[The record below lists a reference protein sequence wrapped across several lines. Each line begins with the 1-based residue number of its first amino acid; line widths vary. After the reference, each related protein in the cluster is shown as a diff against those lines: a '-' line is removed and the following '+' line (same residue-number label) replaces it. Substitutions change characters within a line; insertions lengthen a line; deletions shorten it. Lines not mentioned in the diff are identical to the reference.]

1 MEEISVLGIS
11 VLLQFTAI
19 FLALKLIS
27 VTKRHTAW
35 MLIAVAFLL
44 IAIRQCFT
52 LFHLISG
59 DLLYSPNLSGEL
71 VTFAISVIMVAGIA
85 SVRPLF
91 LSIKR
96 SEEELMKAK
105 EVAEAATRAKSEF
118 LANMSHEIRTPMN
131 GIIGFS
137 NLSLETELTPE
148 QREYAEA
155 VNLSA
160 NHLLTII
167 DDILDFSKI
176 EAGKLTIDPIPFDLR
191 IAVKEVVGLL
201 SVRAEEKGVE
211 LIVRYAPDAP
221 HRFIG
226 DPGRIRQVLTNLVG
240 NAIKFTE
247 KGHVLINVESENKT
261 DTTAKLRL
269 SIEDTGIGISEDK
282 SHYIFEKF
290 TQTDTSTTR
299 RYGGTGLGLAIS
311 KQLVELMGGT
321 IGVTSRPSEGST
333 FWFMLPMSLDTQD
346 IAPSLPQS
354 DLEGVH
360 VLIVDDNKIN
370 CRVLHEQLSSWGM
383 RSSAYPTGG
392 EAMRALRE
400 TQAARDP
407 YQIAILDYY
416 LPDMDGESLGRMIKD
431 DPALRETLLV
441 MLTSVGQ
448 RGDAK
453 RVSGVGFSAYLVKPV
468 SPSQLLDALSTVL
481 GTYKEGISTTL
492 ITRHTLAESQ
502 TAKAVP
508 VPKQEKPI
516 DARILVVEDNV
527 VNQRMAMR
535 MLEKLGCRVDVVA
548 NGLEAVEMVE
558 RLKYDLVFMDCQMP
572 EMDGYEATAEIRRRE
587 DASQHTLII
596 AMTAHTMQGDREKC
610 LKAGM
615 DDYIAK
621 PVKKESLLKLLEK
634 WMPRQERV

>member
-1 MEEISVLGIS
+1 MEEISALGIS
-11 VLLQFTAI
+11 VLLQFTAT

-52 LFHLISG
+52 LFDLISG

-71 VTFAISVIMVAGIA
+71 VTVAISVIMVAGIA

-105 EVAEAATRAKSEF
+105 EVAETATRAKSEF

-167 DDILDFSKI
+167 NDILDFSKI

-247 KGHVLINVESENKT
+247 KGHVLINVECENKT

-290 TQTDTSTTR
+290 TQTDASTTR

-333 FWFMLPMSLDTQD
+333 FWFTLPLSLDNQD
-346 IAPSLPQS
+346 VALLLPQS

-453 RVSGVGFSAYLVKPV
+453 RVSEAGFSAYLVKPV
-468 SPSQLLDALSTVL
+468 SPSQLLDALSAVW
-481 GTYKEGISTTL
+481 GTWKEGISTTL

-516 DARILVVEDNV
+516 HAHVLVVEDNA
-527 VNQRMAMR
+527 VNQRLGMR
-535 MLEKLGCRVDVVA
+535 MLEKRGCRVDVAA

-587 DASQHTLII
+587 DASKHTLII

-621 PVKKESLLKLLEK
+621 PIKKESLLEMMEK
-634 WMPRQERV
+634 WMPR

>member
-247 KGHVLINVESENKT
+247 KGHVLINVECENKT

>member
-1 MEEISVLGIS
+1 MEVKIVLGIS
-11 VLLQFTAI
+11 ILLQFVAV
-19 FLALKLIS
+19 FLALKLIR
-27 VTKRHTAW
+27 VTQTHTAW
-35 MLIAVAFLL
+35 ILIGIAISLIAV
-44 IAIRQCFT
+44 RQCITFIE
-52 LFHLISG
+52 LISG
-59 DLLYSPNLSGEL
+59 TLSPSPDLSDAL
-71 VTFAISVIMVAGIA
+71 VTLAISVIMVTGIA
-85 SVRPLF
+85 SIDPLF

-131 GIIGFS
+131 GVIGFS
-137 NLSLETELTPE
+137 NLLLETELTPE

-155 VNLSA
+155 VHLSA
-160 NHLLTII
+160 DHLLTII

-176 EAGKLTIDPIPFDLR
+176 EAGKLTLDPIPFDLR

-201 SVRAEEKGVE
+201 SVRVEEKGVE

-247 KGHVLINVESENKT
+247 KGHVLINVECEDKT
-261 DTTAKLRL
+261 GTMAKLRL

-282 SHYIFEKF
+282 RHYIFEKF

-299 RYGGTGLGLAIS
+299 RFGGTGLGLAIS
-311 KQLVELMGGT
+311 KQLVELMGGA

-333 FWFMLPMSLDTQD
+333 FWFTLPLSLDTRD
-346 IAPSLPQS
+346 SAPLLPQS

-360 VLIVDDNKIN
+360 VLIVEDNQIN
-370 CRVLHEQLSSWGM
+370 CHVLLEQLSSWGM
-383 RSSAYPTGG
+383 QGCAYPTGR

-400 TQAARDP
+400 AQAAGVP

-416 LPDMDGESLGRMIKD
+416 LPDMDGESMGRMIKD
-431 DPALRETLLV
+431 DPALRDTVLV

-453 RVSGVGFSAYLVKPV
+453 RFSEAGFSAYLVKPV
-468 SPSQLLDALSTVL
+468 SPSDLLDALSTVW
-481 GTYKEGISTTL
+481 GTWKEGISTTL

-502 TAKAVP
+502 TAEAVP
-508 VPKQEKPI
+508 ARKQEKSVRPQM
-516 DARILVVEDNV
+516 LVVEDNA
-527 VNQRMAMR
+527 VNQRMAVR
-535 MLEKLGCRVDVVA
+535 MLEKLGCRVDVAA
-548 NGLEAVEMVE
+548 NGLEAVETVG

-572 EMDGYEATAEIRRRE
+572 EVDGYEATAEIRRRE
-587 DASQHTLII
+587 NASRHTVII
-596 AMTAHTMQGDREKC
+596 AMTAHAMQGDREKC
-610 LKAGM
+610 LEAGM

-621 PVKKESLLKLLEK
+621 PIKKERLLQIMGKWIPGLESA
-634 WMPRQERV
+634 

>member
-1 MEEISVLGIS
+1 
-11 VLLQFTAI
+11 
-19 FLALKLIS
+19 
-27 VTKRHTAW
+27 
-35 MLIAVAFLL
+35 
-44 IAIRQCFT
+44 
-52 LFHLISG
+52 
-59 DLLYSPNLSGEL
+59 
-71 VTFAISVIMVAGIA
+71 
-85 SVRPLF
+85 
-91 LSIKR
+91 
-96 SEEELMKAK
+96 
-105 EVAEAATRAKSEF
+105 
-118 LANMSHEIRTPMN
+118 
-131 GIIGFS
+131 
-137 NLSLETELTPE
+137 
-148 QREYAEA
+148 
-155 VNLSA
+155 
-160 NHLLTII
+160 
-167 DDILDFSKI
+167 
-176 EAGKLTIDPIPFDLR
+176 
-191 IAVKEVVGLL
+191 
-201 SVRAEEKGVE
+201 
-211 LIVRYAPDAP
+211 
-221 HRFIG
+221 
-226 DPGRIRQVLTNLVG
+226 VLTNLVG

-247 KGHVLINVESENKT
+247 KGHVLINVECENKT

-282 SHYIFEKF
+282 THYIFEKF

-321 IGVTSRPSEGST
+321 IGVTSRPGEGST
-333 FWFMLPMSLDTQD
+333 FWFTLPLSLDTQD

-354 DLEGVH
+354 DLDGVH

-370 CRVLHEQLSSWGM
+370 CRLLHEQLSSWGM

-453 RVSGVGFSAYLVKPV
+453 RVSEVGFSAYLVKPV
-468 SPSQLLDALSTVL
+468 SPSQVLDTLSTVW
-481 GTYKEGISTTL
+481 GTWKEGISTML
-492 ITRHTLAESQ
+492 ITRHTLAELQ
-502 TAKAVP
+502 TTKAVP
-508 VPKQEKPI
+508 VPKQEKLI
-516 DARILVVEDNV
+516 RARMLVVEDNI
-527 VNQRMAMR
+527 VNQRMAVR
-535 MLEKLGCRVDVVA
+535 MLEKLDCRVDVAA

-587 DASQHTLII
+587 DASKHTLII

-621 PVKKESLLKLLEK
+621 PIKKESLLELLEK
-634 WMPRQERV
+634 WMPSQERV

>member
-1 MEEISVLGIS
+1 MEVISVLGIS

-44 IAIRQCFT
+44 IAIRQCLT
-52 LFHLISG
+52 LFRLISG
-59 DLLYSPNLSGEL
+59 DLFHSPNLSDEL
-71 VTFAISVIMVAGIA
+71 VTVAISVIMVAGIA

-137 NLSLETELTPE
+137 NLLLETELTPE
-148 QREYAEA
+148 PREYAEA
-155 VNLSA
+155 VHLSA

-247 KGHVLINVESENKT
+247 KGHVLINVECENKT

-299 RYGGTGLGLAIS
+299 KYGGTGLGLAIS

-321 IGVTSRPSEGST
+321 IGVTSQPGEGST
-333 FWFMLPMSLDTQD
+333 FWFTLPLSLDTQD
-346 IAPSLPQS
+346 IAPLLPRS

-370 CRVLHEQLSSWGM
+370 CRVLHEQLSIWGM

-453 RVSGVGFSAYLVKPV
+453 RVSEVGFSAYLVKPV
-468 SPSQLLDALSTVL
+468 SPSQLLDALSTVW
-481 GTYKEGISTTL
+481 GTWKEGISTTL

-516 DARILVVEDNV
+516 RARMLVVEDNV
-527 VNQRMAMR
+527 VNQRMAVR
-535 MLEKLGCRVDVVA
+535 MLEKLGCRVDVAA
-548 NGLEAVEMVE
+548 NGLEAVAMVE

-587 DASQHTLII
+587 DASKHTLII

>member
-1 MEEISVLGIS
+1 MEVISVLGIS
-11 VLLQFTAI
+11 VLLQFTAV

-44 IAIRQCFT
+44 VAIRQCLT
-52 LFHLISG
+52 LFRLISG
-59 DLLYSPNLSGEL
+59 DLFHSPNLSDEL
-71 VTFAISVIMVAGIA
+71 VTVAISVIMVAGIA

-176 EAGKLTIDPIPFDLR
+176 EAGKLTLDPIPFDLR

-201 SVRAEEKGVE
+201 SVRAGEKGVE

-240 NAIKFTE
+240 NAIRFTE
-247 KGHVLINVESENKT
+247 KGHVLINVECENKT

-282 SHYIFEKF
+282 THYIFEKF

-321 IGVTSRPSEGST
+321 IGVTSRPGEGST
-333 FWFMLPMSLDTQD
+333 FWFTLPLSLDTQD

-354 DLEGVH
+354 DLDGVH

-370 CRVLHEQLSSWGM
+370 CRLLHEQLSSWGM

-453 RVSGVGFSAYLVKPV
+453 RVSEVGFSAYLVKPV
-468 SPSQLLDALSTVL
+468 SPSQVLDTLSTVW
-481 GTYKEGISTTL
+481 GTWKEGISTML
-492 ITRHTLAESQ
+492 ITRHTLAELQ

-508 VPKQEKPI
+508 VPKQEKLI
-516 DARILVVEDNV
+516 RARMLVVEDNI
-527 VNQRMAMR
+527 VNQRMAVR
-535 MLEKLGCRVDVVA
+535 MLEKLDCRVDVAA

-587 DASQHTLII
+587 DASKHTLII

-621 PVKKESLLKLLEK
+621 PIKKESLLKIMEK
-634 WMPRQERV
+634 WTPSQERV

>member
-1 MEEISVLGIS
+1 MEVISVLGIS
-11 VLLQFTAI
+11 VLLQFTAV

-44 IAIRQCFT
+44 IAIRQCLT

-59 DLLYSPNLSGEL
+59 DLFHSPNLSDEL
-71 VTFAISVIMVAGIA
+71 VTVAISVIMVAGIA

-137 NLSLETELTPE
+137 NLLLETELTPE
-148 QREYAEA
+148 PREYAEA
-155 VNLSA
+155 VHLSA

-211 LIVRYAPDAP
+211 LIVRFAPDAP

-247 KGHVLINVESENKT
+247 KGHVLINVECENKT

-321 IGVTSRPSEGST
+321 IGVTSQPSEGST
-333 FWFMLPMSLDTQD
+333 FWFTLPLSLDTQD
-346 IAPSLPQS
+346 IAPLLPQS

-370 CRVLHEQLSSWGM
+370 CRVLHEQLSIWGM

-441 MLTSVGQ
+441 MLTSRGQ

-453 RVSGVGFSAYLVKPV
+453 RVSEVGFSAYLVKPV

-502 TAKAVP
+502 TAKAVL

-516 DARILVVEDNV
+516 HARILVVEDNV
-527 VNQRMAMR
+527 VNQRMAMM
-535 MLEKLGCRVDVVA
+535 MLEKLGCRVDVAA

-587 DASQHTLII
+587 DASKHTLII

-634 WMPRQERV
+634 WMPGQERV

>member
-1 MEEISVLGIS
+1 MEVISVLGIS

-44 IAIRQCFT
+44 IAIKQCFT
-52 LFHLISG
+52 LFRLISG
-59 DLLYSPNLSGEL
+59 DLFYSPNLSDEL
-71 VTFAISVIMVAGIA
+71 VTVAISVIMVVGIA

-137 NLSLETELTPE
+137 NLLLETELTPE

-155 VNLSA
+155 VHLSA

-167 DDILDFSKI
+167 DDVLDFSKI
-176 EAGKLTIDPIPFDLR
+176 EAGKLTIDPIPFNLR

-201 SVRAEEKGVE
+201 SGRAEEKGVE
-211 LIVRYAPDAP
+211 LIVRYVPDAP

-247 KGHVLINVESENKT
+247 KGHVLINIECENKT

-282 SHYIFEKF
+282 THYIFEKF
-290 TQTDTSTTR
+290 TQTDASTTR

-311 KQLVELMGGT
+311 KQLVELMGGM

-333 FWFMLPMSLDTQD
+333 FWFTLPLSLDTQD
-346 IAPSLPQS
+346 IAPLLPQS

-400 TQAARDP
+400 AQAARDP
-407 YQIAILDYY
+407 YQVAILDYY

-453 RVSGVGFSAYLVKPV
+453 RVSEVGFSAYLVKPV

-502 TAKAVP
+502 TAEAVL

-516 DARILVVEDNV
+516 HARILVVEDNA
-527 VNQRMAMR
+527 VNQRMAVR
-535 MLEKLGCRVDVVA
+535 MLEKLGCRVDVAA

-587 DASQHTLII
+587 DASRHTLII

-621 PVKKESLLKLLEK
+621 PIKKERLLEIMEK
-634 WMPRQERV
+634 WMSSQERV

>member
-1 MEEISVLGIS
+1 MEVISVLGIS
-11 VLLQFTAI
+11 VLLQFTAV

-44 IAIRQCFT
+44 VAIRQCLT
-52 LFHLISG
+52 LFRLISG
-59 DLLYSPNLSGEL
+59 DLFHSPNLSDEL
-71 VTFAISVIMVAGIA
+71 VTVAISVIMVAGIA

-176 EAGKLTIDPIPFDLR
+176 EAGKLTLDPIPFDLR

-201 SVRAEEKGVE
+201 SVRAGEKGVE

-247 KGHVLINVESENKT
+247 KGHVLINVECENKT

-282 SHYIFEKF
+282 THYIFEKF

-321 IGVTSRPSEGST
+321 IGVTSRPGEGST
-333 FWFMLPMSLDTQD
+333 FWFTLPLSLDTQD

-354 DLEGVH
+354 DLDGVH

-370 CRVLHEQLSSWGM
+370 CRLLHEQLSSWGM

-453 RVSGVGFSAYLVKPV
+453 RVSEAGFSAYLVKPV
-468 SPSQLLDALSTVL
+468 SPSQVLDTLSTVW
-481 GTYKEGISTTL
+481 GTWKEGISTML
-492 ITRHTLAESQ
+492 ITRHTLAELQ

-508 VPKQEKPI
+508 VPKQEKLI
-516 DARILVVEDNV
+516 RARMLVVEDNI
-527 VNQRMAMR
+527 VNQRMAVR
-535 MLEKLGCRVDVVA
+535 MLEKLDCRVDVAA

-587 DASQHTLII
+587 DASKHTLII

-621 PVKKESLLKLLEK
+621 PIKKESLLKIMEK
-634 WMPRQERV
+634 WTPSQERV

>member
-1 MEEISVLGIS
+1 MEEISALGIS
-11 VLLQFTAI
+11 VLLQFTAV

-59 DLLYSPNLSGEL
+59 DLLFSPNLSGEL
-71 VTFAISVIMVAGIA
+71 VTVAISVIMVAGIA

-96 SEEELMKAK
+96 SEEELIKAK

-201 SVRAEEKGVE
+201 SVRAGEKGVE

-247 KGHVLINVESENKT
+247 KGHVLINVECENKT

-333 FWFMLPMSLDTQD
+333 FWFTLPLSLDTQD
-346 IAPSLPQS
+346 VALLLPQS

-453 RVSGVGFSAYLVKPV
+453 RVSEVGFSAYLVKPV
-468 SPSQLLDALSTVL
+468 SPPQLLDALSTVL

-516 DARILVVEDNV
+516 HARILVVEDNV

-535 MLEKLGCRVDVVA
+535 MLEKLGCRVDVAA

-587 DASQHTLII
+587 DASKHTLII

-634 WMPRQERV
+634 WMPGQERV